1 MDVDRFIATHQP
13 TWERLDTLSRRA
25 SKRISGLSPAEL
37 DELVSLYQQVSTH
50 LSIARTTYREPAM
63 IASLTGL
70 TARAGAVVYG
80 TRPRTLRAL
89 GAFLTQT
96 FPAALWDAR
105 VFIAISTAVFL
116 VPAVLLAV
124 WIAGSTAALEASAPE
139 ALREAYINEDFE
151 AYYSADPSAQFAA
164 EVTTNNIQ
172 VGALAFAAGIA
183 YCVLTVAILIL
194 NGGGLGFAAGL
205 FAAADQLPRFFG
217 LILPHGLLE
226 LTAVFIAGGAGLKL
240 GWTLI
245 DPGDRPRGEAL
256 TEEGRRSVV
265 IVLGL
270 VVVFLIAGLI
280 EGFVTGSPLPTLMRV
295 GIGVVAEAVFLAY
308 ALVLGRAAARRGLT
322 GAIGEQ
328 DPASWA
334 LPASLAHASYANVRT
349 TDDIRTYRRL
359 SGGRQRIGVA
369 SERLP
374 PPR

>member
-13 TWERLDTLSRRA
+13 TWERLDELSHRA
-25 SKRISGLSPAEL
+25 SKRISGLTPAEL
-37 DELVSLYQQVSTH
+37 DELVALYQQVSTH
-50 LSIARTTYREPAM
+50 LSITRTTYREPAL

-70 TARAGAVVYG
+70 TARAGAVIYG

-89 GAFLTQT
+89 ANFFTQT
-96 FPAALWDAR
+96 FPAALWHAR
-105 VFIAISTAVFL
+105 AVIVISAAMFL
-116 VPAVLLAV
+116 VPATVMAIWLAN
-124 WIAGSTAALEASAPE
+124 SPAALEASAPE

-151 AYYSADPSAQFAA
+151 TYYSAAPSAQFAT

-172 VGALAFAAGIA
+172 VGILAFAAGIA
-183 YCVLTVAILIL
+183 FCVLTLYILIV
-194 NGGGLGFAAGL
+194 NGANLGFAAGL
-205 FAAADQLPRFFG
+205 FGAAEELPRFFG

-270 VVVFLIAGLI
+270 VAVFVVAGLI
-280 EGFVTGSPLPTLMRV
+280 EGFVTGSPLPTEIRV
-295 GIGVVAEAVFLAY
+295 GIGVAAEVVFLTY
-308 ALVLGRAAARRGLT
+308 ALVLGRAAAARGFT

-328 DPASWA
+328 DSAGWTQPADLA
-334 LPASLAHASYANVRT
+334 PAR
-349 TDDIRTYRRL
+349 
-359 SGGRQRIGVA
+359 
-369 SERLP
+369 
-374 PPR
+374 